1 MAVVELAVCLPA
13 IVLLVLG
20 SIEACSMVFVKQGL
34 HIAAYEGI
42 RRGIRYDATEQLVR
56 DRCEQILNERQIKG
70 ATIELTP
77 SQPDTLERGSE
88 LKLRV
93 TVPVRDN
100 SLMRLRFFDGQLQAE
115 VTMVKE

>member
-13 IVLLVLG
+13 IVLLVVG

-42 RRGIRYDATEQLVR
+42 RRGILYDGTEDLVKS
-56 DRCEQILNERQIKG
+56 RCQQILNERRIKG

-77 SQPDTLERGSE
+77 AQPETVAQGNEITVRI
-88 LKLRV
+88 
-93 TVPVRDN
+93 TVPVVEN
-100 SLMRLRFFDGQLQAE
+100 SLMRLRFFDGQLEAE
-115 VTMVKE
+115 ATMVKE